1 MKLAIILISALLLG
15 ACASYDGRGLQPGV
29 SSIEDIQRVMG
40 EPAMRWRKATAAS
53 AWPFRAAPPVTTPS
67 C

>member
-40 EPAMRWRKATAAS
+40 EPAKPGKRSGDQALRQAARRDES
-53 AWPFRAAPPVTTPS
+53 G
-67 C
+67 